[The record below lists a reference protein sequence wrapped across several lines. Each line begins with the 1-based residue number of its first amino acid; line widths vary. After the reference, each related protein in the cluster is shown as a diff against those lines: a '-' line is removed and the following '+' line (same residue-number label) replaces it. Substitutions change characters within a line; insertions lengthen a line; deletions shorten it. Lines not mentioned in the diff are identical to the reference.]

1 MHHMQ
6 GQAKVEEL
14 PLAAVAGGVGAAV
27 AVIVAVVVIVVI
39 IRRTSMNNTTT
50 NSTTT
55 DNRHTVMATFQDDGV
70 PSDNDRQLR
79 DRELCC

>member
-70 PSDNDRQLR
+70 PSDNDRQLG
-79 DRELCC
+79 DGELCC